1 MDSVFEFTLGSIIM
15 KWFWMTFLGKSI
27 AYTYT
32 SFWIKIFAV
41 FPSWSKSWKS
51 LLIESSNSFLWLLT
65 RYILL
70 LLPTQNRPVVSW
82 ASLQQSHV
90 KVASCESDELRQACA
105 LDRRTFLNFKD
116 HHVKE
121 APVFSSQAPPF
132 LS

>member
-1 MDSVFEFTLGSIIM
+1 
-15 KWFWMTFLGKSI
+15 MTS
-27 AYTYT
+27 YY
-32 SFWIKIFAV
+32 V
-41 FPSWSKSWKS
+41 
-51 LLIESSNSFLWLLT
+51 
-65 RYILL
+65 LL
-70 LLPTQNRPVVSW
+70 LLTQNRPVVSW

-121 APVFSSQAPPF
+121 APVFNSSQAPPF